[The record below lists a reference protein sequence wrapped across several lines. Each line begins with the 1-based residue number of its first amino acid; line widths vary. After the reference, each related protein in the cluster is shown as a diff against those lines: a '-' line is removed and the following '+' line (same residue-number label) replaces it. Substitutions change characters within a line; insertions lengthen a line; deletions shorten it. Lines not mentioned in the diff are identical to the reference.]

1 MTRPSWDQRIRR
13 AEQLARKHPFASEIL
28 EFYRGVAAFQ
38 KDLHAHLAS
47 THAAQVKRWDGDS
60 IRGDLDFDFLLPQF
74 PSLLA
79 LVRKIGSPSLAQSA
93 QELAAHGP
101 ETWKKLLAAYWTS
114 GGNGHRPEDSGVF
127 FARAFLQPY
136 AELLAAKSPPPVG
149 DYRWPVC
156 PICRGKP
163 QVGVLR
169 PEGDGAKRSLIC
181 SICSHEWDYR
191 RIVCPACEEEDEKK
205 LAVYVANDFDYVRVE
220 ACETCK
226 TYLKTVDMTKNGLAV
241 PVVDELATIPLNL
254 WAQENG
260 YTKLQT
266 NLLGI

>member
-1 MTRPSWDQRIRR
+1 MIRPSWDRRIRR
-13 AEQLARKHPFASEIL
+13 AEELAKKYPFAAEIL
-28 EFYRGVAAFQ
+28 EFYRGIACFQ
-38 KDLHAHLAS
+38 QDLHAQFAS
-47 THAAQVKRWDGDS
+47 THGAGVRRSDGGFL
-60 IRGDLDFDFLLPQF
+60 REELDVDCLLPTF
-74 PSLLA
+74 SSLLA
-79 LVRKIGSPSLAQSA
+79 LVQKIGSPSLARSA
-93 QELAAHGP
+93 HELSAHGRHA
-101 ETWKKLLAAYWTS
+101 WKNLLGAYLTS
-114 GGNGHRPEDSGVF
+114 GGNGQTPEDSEIF

-136 AELLAAKSPPPVG
+136 AEFLAAKEAPPAG

-156 PICRGKP
+156 PVCRGKP

-181 SICSHEWDYR
+181 SICSNEWDYR

-205 LAVYVANDFDYVRVE
+205 LAVYLANDFDYVRVE
-220 ACETCK
+220 TCETCK
-226 TYLKTVDMTKNGLAV
+226 TYIKTVDLTKNGLAV

-260 YTKLQT
+260 YAKLQT

>member
-13 AEQLARKHPFASEIL
+13 AEELAKKYPFAAEIL
-28 EFYRGVAAFQ
+28 EFYRRVACFQ
-38 KDLHAHLAS
+38 KDLQAQLAS
-47 THAAQVKRWDGDS
+47 THRAGVRRSDGGFLREELDVDS
-60 IRGDLDFDFLLPQF
+60 LVPKFS
-74 PSLLA
+74 SLLA
-79 LVRKIGSPSLAQSA
+79 LVQKIGSPALARSA
-93 QELAAHGP
+93 HELSALGRDA
-101 ETWKKLLAAYWTS
+101 WKNLLAAYWTS
-114 GGNGHRPEDSGVF
+114 GGNGQTPEDSEIF

-136 AELLAAKSPPPVG
+136 AEFLAAKWAPPAG

-181 SICSHEWDYR
+181 SICSNEWDYR

-205 LAVYVANDFDYVRVE
+205 LGVYLANDFDYVRVE
-220 ACETCK
+220 TCETCK
-226 TYLKTVDMTKNGLAV
+226 IYIKTVDLTKNGLAV

-260 YTKLQT
+260 YAKLQT